1 MPRSRPLLRPRSPS
15 PLAALAA
22 LALAACGLPDGTVIE
37 PSEAARA
44 LPPPQLIRTDR
55 LEALGAT
62 AAADA
67 LRIETA
73 MAELEA
79 RRAALEAR
87 AAARGRPVIPPAE
100 RARLEAASAAGT

>member
-1 MPRSRPLLRPRSPS
+1 VPRPRRTIPS
-15 PLAALAA
+15 LASL
-22 LALAACGLPDGTVIE
+22 LLLAACGLPDGTVIE

-44 LPPPQLIRTDR
+44 LPPPQLIRTAR
-55 LEALGAT
+55 LETAGTA

-73 MAELEA
+73 IAELEA

-87 AAARGRPVIPPAE
+87 AAALGRPVIPPAE
-100 RARLEAASAAGT
+100 RARMEAAAAGGG

>member
-1 MPRSRPLLRPRSPS
+1 VPRPRRTIS
-15 PLAALAA
+15 PLASFL
-22 LALAACGLPDGTVIE
+22 LLAACGLPDGTVIE

-55 LEALGAT
+55 LEAAGAT
-62 AAADA
+62 AAEDA

-73 MAELEA
+73 IAELEA

-87 AAARGRPVIPPAE
+87 AAALGRPVIPPAE
-100 RARLEAASAAGT
+100 RARMESAAGG

>member
-1 MPRSRPLLRPRSPS
+1 MPRPRRPILPLGPLL
-15 PLAALAA
+15 LM
-22 LALAACGLPDGTVIE
+22 AACGLPDGTVIE

-55 LEALGAT
+55 LEAAGAT

-67 LRIETA
+67 QRIETA
-73 MAELEA
+73 IAALEA

-87 AAARGRPVIPPAE
+87 AAALGRPVIPPAE
-100 RARLEAASAAGT
+100 RAGLEAAAASAAD